1 MATSRTS
8 AERRARLR
16 VYHHARNL
24 AREALT
30 ERHNAEFYAALS
42 GVIRDMLYSAGFTA
56 GDLAELWRQAERKE
70 YQNGAQKRRF

>member
-1 MATSRTS
+1 MAIRRTT

-30 ERHNAEFYAALS
+30 ERHNAEFFSALS
-42 GVIRDMLYSAGFTA
+42 VVIRDMLYSAGFNPA
-56 GDLAELWRQAERKE
+56 DLAELWKQAERKE
-70 YQNGAQKRRF
+70 SRQ